1 MSRKR
6 AAASDA
12 HESVTIS
19 GIQAWL
25 SNWHRAGQRNRPRTN
40 SDTLACHFCCTTL
53 APSVEL
59 FRITE
64 SLAGVLGGLEVPAPP
79 TNHSDKTAGGLLETR
94 MYEYRRRTT
103 GYSDAVQ
110 HGQRPHV
117 ALQQTNHR
125 RQHTTWEWP
134 HRNPQARHG
143 KFRGANPGGG
153 AWDFG
158 CSQTRVLA
166 EKMAGEGNKHET
178 PFLQGGYCDERR
190 ARPSERAQ
198 RRAGQGRAGH
208 PAGTEYSIHAA
219 AARQAGTPA
228 MQQLQ
233 LGGWSLAGPRPLRPL
248 DHPRSRHAGTRAD
261 SQRCC
266 WRVGG
271 TTEESDNYS
280 NTLTTASLAL
290 RSSRSQGMQCD
301 RGTDKRDNATYLF
314 VLWLARQPRRVAAGG
329 VRCRPSIRAPGPRTT
344 TATATANNAL

>member
-1 MSRKR
+1 M
-6 AAASDA
+6 
-12 HESVTIS
+12 T
-19 GIQAWL
+19 
-25 SNWHRAGQRNRPRTN
+25 RPYHSCIRT
-40 SDTLACHFCCTTL
+40 S
-53 APSVEL
+53 
-59 FRITE
+59 
-64 SLAGVLGGLEVPAPP
+64 APP

-219 AARQAGTPA
+219 AAVPAAVTPTCLSRAFTTTTTTTTSAEAGRHPCHATTPTRR
-228 MQQLQ
+228 MEP
-233 LGGWSLAGPRPLRPL
+233 GGPEAPPAPRPP
-248 DHPRSRHAGTRAD
+248 PGP
-261 SQRCC
+261 
-266 WRVGG
+266 V
-271 TTEESDNYS
+271 
-280 NTLTTASLAL
+280 TLGPEPIPSA
-290 RSSRSQGMQCD
+290 
-301 RGTDKRDNATYLF
+301 
-314 VLWLARQPRRVAAGG
+314 AAG
-329 VRCRPSIRAPGPRTT
+329 VSAELPRNLIT
-344 TATATANNAL
+344 TATH